1 MLNPGTLASEL
12 AGSEEIRIPE
22 GMKIFFGSP
31 LTFWNVGLH
40 ELIKDLMSLERRS
53 DLEKL
58 LGDFLHME
66 LEGEFQWLRK
76 HYLHED
82 CKGAGSIAA
91 DPKALDAIM
100 ITLTA
105 AKARSKAQSMEIENL
120 PRRISSLQTLF
131 LHLGIKEDN
140 QVVRDLAEVTAQD
153 SSSMKV
159 LYTQNEKSIVL
170 TKV

>member
-1 MLNPGTLASEL
+1 MFTGTRLDDLLEGLNRLEYAISYMLNPGTLASEL

-120 PRRISSLQTLF
+120 PRRISSLQTL
-131 LHLGIKEDN
+131 
-140 QVVRDLAEVTAQD
+140 VRT
-153 SSSMKV
+153 
-159 LYTQNEKSIVL
+159 SIV
-170 TKV
+170 VDIRHG